1 MDAQW
6 KQRLHIIW
14 TEHKKWKK
22 KNASKKVHHLWCITS
37 YLLPAGAE
45 HHAAALH
52 PAHLGGLH
60 TLILSYSHTV
70 TLSHPL
76 LHPQDSVALIIA
88 PNLEDGHRPNLLVPL
103 SNHLILKDHRP
114 NLLGLND
121 YSVESTR
128 RRWFHR
134 LSGNKLVLMVMVI
147 REALRE
153 VNLWHYHNRLFWLS
167 WLFWAHNMYEKYQ
180 TK

>member
-14 TEHKKWKK
+14 TGHKKKK
-22 KNASKKVHHLWCITS
+22 KKSSSKKVHHLWCITS
-37 YLLPAGAE
+37 GASPPVHYPRCITSCLFPARAE

-60 TLILSYSHTV
+60 TLILSYSLTV

-134 LSGNKLVLMVMVI
+134 LSGNKLVL
-147 REALRE
+147 
-153 VNLWHYHNRLFWLS
+153 
-167 WLFWAHNMYEKYQ
+167 
-180 TK
+180 

>member
-1 MDAQW
+1 MKTKD
-6 KQRLHIIW
+6 KCIK
-14 TEHKKWKK
+14 ES
-22 KNASKKVHHLWCITS
+22 ASPLVHHPGASPLAS
-37 YLLPAGAE
+37 SLLE
-45 HHAAALH
+45 QSTVHSAALH

-76 LHPQDSVALIIA
+76 LRPQDSVALIIA
-88 PNLEDGHRPNLLVPL
+88 LNLEDGHWPNLLVPL

-128 RRWFHR
+128 RR
-134 LSGNKLVLMVMVI
+134 
-147 REALRE
+147 
-153 VNLWHYHNRLFWLS
+153 
-167 WLFWAHNMYEKYQ
+167 
-180 TK
+180 

>member
-1 MDAQW
+1 MVGYLACYVGYV
-6 KQRLHIIW
+6 
-14 TEHKKWKK
+14 
-22 KNASKKVHHLWCITS
+22 ASPPVHHLWCITS
-37 YLLPAGAE
+37 CLLPAGAE

-52 PAHLGGLH
+52 PAHLGELH

-128 RRWFHR
+128 RR
-134 LSGNKLVLMVMVI
+134 
-147 REALRE
+147 
-153 VNLWHYHNRLFWLS
+153 
-167 WLFWAHNMYEKYQ
+167 
-180 TK
+180 